1 MKSLAVKALALV
13 TIIAIGTASCKKQSA
28 AEKLNPD
35 GKAAVVALAEN
46 QDGQILK
53 KLFQSAAPKTQF
65 FTIQNRERVTIT
77 TTSGSKY
84 TFPALALRRKDGS
97 IPTGVITVAIRE
109 VLTPRDFV
117 LSDRPTAAQ
126 GDYLLSYGE
135 FFVRATE
142 AGADLVLAQP
152 VAVQAAVKQDTRPP
166 GKVPMWD
173 GDTTIDITTSG
184 YNQFNQPT
192 SVTTP
197 VTYGKGVDWNA
208 AADVAT
214 LNTSTNTLDFQLGN
228 LLTWRNCDAFNGLPG
243 PKTTVL
249 GYFNIYN
256 DGTYASAPDQPSL
269 LFFKPT
275 NITSVVKFS
284 TQILNAPAGFKGFL
298 SYQNTIPIGQQGT
311 FLAITVLNGQ
321 YYAELK
327 PVTIGAPSGGNNYV
341 GINFN
346 LVPVSASQVLTL
358 INNLNSL

>member
-1 MKSLAVKALALV
+1 MKSLAVQALALA
-13 TIIAIGTASCKKQSA
+13 TTIAIGTASCKKQSA
-28 AEKLNPD
+28 AEKLTPD
-35 GKAAVVALAEN
+35 GKTAAVALAEN
-46 QDGQILK
+46 QDGQVLK
-53 KLFQSAAPKTQF
+53 RLFQSAAPKTEF
-65 FTIQNRERVTIT
+65 FTITNREKVTVT
-77 TTSGSKY
+77 TKNGSKY
-84 TFPALALRRKDGS
+84 NFPALALRRKDGS
-97 IPTGVITVAIRE
+97 IPTGPISVAIRE
-109 VLTPRDFV
+109 LRTPSDFV
-117 LSDRPTAAQ
+117 LSDKPTARQ

-135 FFVRATE
+135 YFVRATE
-142 AGADLVLAQP
+142 AGADLVLAAP

-173 GDTTIDITTSG
+173 GDTTIDITTNG
-184 YNQFNQPT
+184 YNELNQPT
-192 SVTTP
+192 SVTTS
-197 VTYGKGVDWNA
+197 VTYGKGVDWNP

-214 LNTSTNTLDFQLGN
+214 FNASTNTLDFQLGN
-228 LLTWRNCDAFNGLPG
+228 LITWRNCDAFNGISG

-298 SYQNTIPIGQQGT
+298 SYQATIPIGQQGT
-311 FLAITVLNGQ
+311 FLAITVLNGL

-327 PVTIGAPSGGNNYV
+327 PVTISAPTGGNNYI

-346 LVPVSASQVLTL
+346 LQPLTAAQVIALV
-358 INNLNSL
+358 NSLNTL